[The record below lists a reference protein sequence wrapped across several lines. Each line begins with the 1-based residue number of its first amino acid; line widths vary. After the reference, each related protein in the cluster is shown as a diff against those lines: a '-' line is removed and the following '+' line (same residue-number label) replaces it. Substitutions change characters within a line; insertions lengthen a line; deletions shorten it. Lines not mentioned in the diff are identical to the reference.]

1 MIRFLLCSFLTL
13 LVSKI
18 CENKLHI
25 VDNKWH
31 IETVNNNGGTQ
42 NFNYD
47 EQGSDYSD
55 GSVYSNND
63 YGSYGTPSQYGKSAR
78 YVFLNLIVDDLSY
91 IN

>member
-13 LVSKI
+13 LVSKV

-31 IETVNNNGGTQ
+31 IETVNNNV
-42 NFNYD
+42 NYE

-55 GSVYSNND
+55 GSVYSNNN
-63 YGSYGTPSQYGKSAR
+63 YGSYGTPPQYGKSDR
-78 YVFLNLIVDDLSY
+78 YVVAFFHFILD
-91 IN
+91 

>member
-13 LVSKI
+13 LVSRI

-31 IETVNNNGGTQ
+31 IETVNNNV
-42 NFNYD
+42 NYE

-63 YGSYGTPSQYGKSAR
+63 YGSYGTQPHYGKSAR
-78 YVFLNLIVDDLSY
+78 YVFLNLILDDLPY
-91 IN
+91 RIN

>member
-1 MIRFLLCSFLTL
+1 MIRFLLCSFLTS
-13 LVSKI
+13 LVSKV

-31 IETVNNNGGTQ
+31 IETVNNDD
-42 NFNYD
+42 FNYE

-63 YGSYGTPSQYGKSAR
+63 YGSYGTPPHYGKSDR
-78 YVFLNLIVDDLSY
+78 FVVVFLNST
-91 IN
+91 